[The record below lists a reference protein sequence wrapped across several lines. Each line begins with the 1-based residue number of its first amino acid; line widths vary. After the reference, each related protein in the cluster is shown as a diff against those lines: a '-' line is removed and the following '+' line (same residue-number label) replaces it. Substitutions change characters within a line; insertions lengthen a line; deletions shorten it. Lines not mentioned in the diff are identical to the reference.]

1 MPANDSRT
9 QSGQSINRGDGLH
22 DTTSEEDE
30 VVMKKNNLN
39 ATNIIQE

>member
-1 MPANDSRT
+1 MPVNDLRT

-22 DTTSEEDE
+22 DTTSDEDE
-30 VVMKKNNLN
+30 VIKKNNLN